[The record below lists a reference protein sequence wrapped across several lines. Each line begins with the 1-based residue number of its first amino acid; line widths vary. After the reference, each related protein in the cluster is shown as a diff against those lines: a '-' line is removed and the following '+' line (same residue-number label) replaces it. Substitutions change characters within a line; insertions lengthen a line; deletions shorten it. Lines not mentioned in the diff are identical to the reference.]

1 MEEDKETTFWERN
14 KTTFTGFVGLDDQ
27 ADVRDQCG
35 DILLIDGSNKNVMFD
50 VMLSDIYFSL

>member
-1 MEEDKETTFWERN
+1 M
-14 KTTFTGFVGLDDQ
+14 FTGFMGLVDQ
-27 ADVRDQCG
+27 ADVRGQLG